1 MSDQAIQ
8 PRIREEIYSDDKIA
22 EAVVGD
28 IERRLSIWERVSNID
43 AVRKL
48 SVLVTLIVAW
58 ELYTRI
64 SDINELMF
72 PTFSATGMALF
83 SALFYEDLLTNVWNS
98 LSLLVM
104 GYVIG
109 VGIAAV
115 LVVFGV
121 WTRFGSDLLTTL
133 TAMLNPLPAIAL
145 LPMAML
151 WFGLG
156 PAAIVF
162 TLLHSIIWPVALN
175 THAGF
180 MGVSETQRM
189 VGRNYGLGGLPY
201 IYKILIPAAFPS
213 ILTGLRIGWAF
224 AWRTLIAAELVFG
237 GQVADTSGQLGAE
250 GGNSGGLG
258 WIIFQNQMEN
268 QTPYVFAGL
277 FTVILVGI
285 ILENG
290 SSAPLKTG
298 RFAGGACKSHD
309 RSRDRNHHPARIRG

>member
-1 MSDQAIQ
+1 MADVKAISLF
-8 PRIREEIYSDDKIA
+8 IRPEFENPA
-22 EAVVGD
+22 VETAVVGD
-28 IERRLSIWERVSNID
+28 IERRLSLWERISNMD
-43 AVRKL
+43 PVRKF
-48 SVLVTLIVAW
+48 SVLVSLVVVW

-64 SDINELMF
+64 GGINELMF
-72 PTFSATGMALF
+72 PTFTKTFIALVD
-83 SALFYEDLLTNVWNS
+83 ALMNAGLLTNIWNS
-98 LSLLVM
+98 LSLLVT

-109 VGIAAV
+109 ISIAAV
-115 LVVFGV
+115 LVVLGV

-145 LPMAML
+145 LPLAMI

-156 PAAIVF
+156 NQAVIF

-180 MGVSETQRM
+180 QGVSETMRM
-189 VGRNYGLGGLPY
+189 VGRNYGLKGLPY
-201 IYKILIPAAFPS
+201 IVKILIPAAFPS

-237 GQVADTSGQLGAE
+237 GQVMDTSGALGAE
-250 GGNSGGLG
+250 GSNAGGLG

-277 FTVILVGI
+277 FTVIIVGI
-285 ILENG
+285 VIENG
-290 SSAPLKTG
+290 FFRNVEDRTIRKWG
-298 RFAGGACKSHD
+298 MQKS
-309 RSRDRNHHPARIRG
+309 